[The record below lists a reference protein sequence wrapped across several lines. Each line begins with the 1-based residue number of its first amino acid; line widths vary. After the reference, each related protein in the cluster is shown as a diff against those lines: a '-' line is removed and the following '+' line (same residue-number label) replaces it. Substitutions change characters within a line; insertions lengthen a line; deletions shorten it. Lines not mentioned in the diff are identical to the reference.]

1 MTNSETTFTMPSG
14 ALDCVAKA
22 SIPQRGL
29 VALISFYRRARAGST
44 SPCRFYPSC
53 SQYALEAVQV
63 HGATRG
69 SYLATRR
76 ILRCNPFGPHGV
88 DLVPEPR
95 KQTNR

>member
-1 MTNSETTFTMPSG
+1 MTNSETTFTMPLG
-14 ALDCVAKA
+14 AQDCAAKA
-22 SIPQRGL
+22 SSAQRLL
-29 VALISFYRRARAGST
+29 VALISFYRRARAGSV

-95 KQTNR
+95 KRTNR